1 MPAIEP
7 EIRTRNIWLDGGYRP
22 LTEEITTDALE
33 VTGRLPEDLNGRLVY
48 IGPNPAVIPDD
59 PATYQWFD
67 WFTATGMVHG
77 VRLREGRAEWYRNR
91 FTRSDRVTESRGWPT
106 TEGPR
111 HGTTDNT
118 SSTNVI
124 SLNGKT
130 FSLCEAGAL
139 PFLLSYELETQARSD
154 FGGTLD
160 GGFTSHPITDPD
172 TGELHAIT
180 YYWRWDHIRY
190 LVVGTDGNVRRQ
202 VDIPARH
209 GPMVHSLGLTPTYVV
224 VMDLPVTFDKEL
236 ALRRPTYPY
245 SWNPRHPAR
254 VGLMPRDGDAGSIRW
269 FEVGD
274 CWVFHPV
281 NAYDLPDGRV
291 VMDVVRYDHLFR
303 KEPADPF
310 DTSRPTLDRWTIDP
324 ATGRLTEERLDD
336 RPQEFPRTD
345 QRLVGRPYRYT
356 YVDSLVG
363 SQFGGLYK
371 HDVVTGRSEF
381 VDFGRGRAT
390 TEVQFVPRTPD
401 AAEDD
406 GWLLSYVYD
415 AATDRS
421 EVAVLHAQDLSA
433 GPVATVGLPQ
443 RVTWGFHSNWLPDD

>member
-1 MPAIEP
+1 VTALES
-7 EIRTRNIWLDGGYRP
+7 EARTGNVWLDGGYRP
-22 LTEEITTDALE
+22 LSEEITTYDLK

-48 IGPNPAVIPDD
+48 IGPNPAVIPDE

-67 WFTATGMVHG
+67 WFTGTGMVHG

-106 TEGPR
+106 APGPR

-118 SSTNVI
+118 SSTHVI
-124 SLNGKT
+124 SLNGRT

-139 PFLLSYELETQARSD
+139 PFLLSYELETQSRSD
-154 FGGTLD
+154 FDGTLD
-160 GGFTSHPITDPD
+160 GGFTSHPTADPE
-172 TGELHAIT
+172 TGELHAIS
-180 YYWRWDHIRY
+180 YFWRWDHVRY
-190 LVVGTDGNVRRQ
+190 MVVCTDGHVRRT

-209 GPMVHSLGLTPTYVV
+209 GPMVHSIGLTPHYVV

-236 ALRRPTYPY
+236 AVRRPTFPY
-245 SWNPRHPAR
+245 AWNPRHPAR
-254 VGLMPRDGDAGSIRW
+254 VGLLPREGTAESIQW

-281 NAYDLPDGRV
+281 NAYELPDGRV
-291 VMDVVRYDHLFR
+291 VMDVVRYDHLFM
-303 KEPADPF
+303 KGPVDPI
-310 DTSRPTLDRWTIDP
+310 DASRPTMDRWTIDP
-324 ATGRLTEERLDD
+324 ATGRLAEERLDD

-363 SQFGGLYK
+363 SQFGGMYK
-371 HDVVTGRSEF
+371 HDVVAGTSEY
-381 VDFGRGRAT
+381 VDFGPGRAT

-401 AAEDD
+401 SAEDD

-421 EVAVLHAQDLSA
+421 EVAVLHAQDLAA
-433 GPVATVGLPQ
+433 GPVATIHLPQ